1 MEVALGKTVFVDVT
15 APGADSSEGASQRFT
30 CTVPANTVANGN
42 CLSVQIAVLK
52 PISDA
57 MHSSKEDRRS
67 QQPL

>member
-15 APGADSSEGASQRFT
+15 APGASSEGASQRFT

-57 MHSSKEDRRS
+57 MHSSKRDRRS